1 VTRTLHPAAA
11 LGLLALLVGAAF
23 SGVLANGFA
32 FDDREIVQNNPGLE
46 TLDPGDHL
54 GKAFWEREGLT
65 YRYYRPLT
73 SWTLALNHALHGES
87 AAGYHLANLLMHF
100 GCAALLFLLLRRLG
114 GYLPA
119 FVAAA
124 VFAVHPI
131 QTEAV
136 AWVVGRADLLATLF
150 LLATLLFHAG
160 LPEAPSARDLSRVL
174 PAAAALGAA
183 LLSKEGALTFPAV
196 LIAYELATALR
207 REGRLRDRLRPAVR
221 RLIFSAPFYLA
232 VIGAYLVLRHQVV
245 GTLLVTP
252 DEALWKNPL
261 LAAPLITRWLTAV
274 NIAGRYLLLLVFP
287 RTLSIDY
294 YFDVVPL
301 VRSVLAPAF
310 LLPGLALVATGAL
323 GWAAARRIPA
333 VLFGALAAPGT
344 YLPLSHL
351 LFAAP
356 VVMAERVLYLPM
368 IGLASC
374 VGALLV
380 AAGSR
385 VIPERGR
392 LAVPLFLV
400 LVLLL
405 PMVLRSRARTRD
417 WKDDLTLFTSAVQ
430 AQPRSALAWNN
441 LASQQLQLDDAPAAE
456 ASARR
461 ALEIVPDYL
470 AARGNLAD
478 ALRRQGRLDETER
491 VLRQALQDSPQAE
504 EALWLNLA
512 QLITMRAG
520 RLAAAGQTEAARPL
534 QIEAIQQARTRLT
547 RVGGR
552 RPRAIYQLVLAQNL
566 WGLGRNEEAGTAFV
580 AALVATEAAGQPDAS
595 LFEVRITVHDATA
608 AWHHQQGRVEH
619 AAREWLNAAA
629 TAEAVGSTSRA
640 AEFLL
645 RAARMRLALDQRG
658 EALVLVQEAQ
668 GLARNDPV
676 ISRQVRA
683 ALQAL
688 QAPGE

>member
-1 VTRTLHPAAA
+1 
-11 LGLLALLVGAAF
+11 LLVGAAF
-23 SGVLANGFA
+23 SGVVANGFA
-32 FDDREIVQNNPGLE
+32 FDDREIVQNNPALE
-46 TLDPGDHL
+46 TLEPGEHL
-54 GKAFWEREGLT
+54 GKAFWAREGLH

-73 SWTLALNHALHGES
+73 SWTLALNHTLHGES
-87 AAGYHLANLLMHF
+87 APGYHLANLLVHF

-114 GYLPA
+114 GWLPA

-124 VFAVHPI
+124 VFAVHPV

-136 AWVVGRADLLATLF
+136 VWVVGRADLLATLF
-150 LLATLLFHAG
+150 VLATLLLHAR
-160 LPEAPSARDLSRVL
+160 LPEVPTVRDLSRVL
-174 PAAAALGAA
+174 AASAALGAA

-196 LIAYELATALR
+196 LIAYELALAFR
-207 REGRLRDRLRPAVR
+207 REGGLRDRLRPAAR
-221 RLIFSAPFYLA
+221 RLLFAAPFYLA
-232 VIGAYLVLRHQVV
+232 VIGAYLLLRHQVV
-245 GTLLVTP
+245 GALLAAP
-252 DEALWKNPL
+252 DETLWKNPL
-261 LAAPLITRWLTAV
+261 LTAPLITRWLTAV

-301 VRSVLAPAF
+301 VRSALAPAF
-310 LLPGLALVATGAL
+310 LLPGLAVLAVGAL
-323 GWAAARRIPA
+323 GCAAARRIPA
-333 VLFGALAAPGT
+333 VLFGALAALGT

-368 IGLASC
+368 IGLAAC
-374 VGALLV
+374 LGALLV
-380 AAGSR
+380 ATAAR
-385 VIPERGR
+385 VLPQRLP
-392 LAVPLFLV
+392 LAVPLVLV

-405 PMVLRSRARTRD
+405 PMVLRSRARTSD
-417 WKDDLTLFTSAVQ
+417 WKDDLTLFTAAVQ
-430 AQPRSALAWNN
+430 AQPRSGLGWNN
-441 LASQQLQLDDAPAAE
+441 LASEQLRLDDAPAAE
-456 ASARR
+456 QSARR

-504 EALWLNLA
+504 EALWLSLT

-534 QIEAIQQARTRLT
+534 QEEAIQQARSRLP
-547 RVGGR
+547 RVGDG
-552 RPRAIYQLVLAQNL
+552 RPRAVYQLVLAQNL
-566 WGLGRNEEAGTAFV
+566 WGLGRNEEAGSAFV
-580 AALVATEAAGQPDAS
+580 AALVATETAGQPDTS
-595 LFEVRITVHDATA
+595 LFDVRITVQDATA
-608 AWHHQQGRVEH
+608 AWHRHQGRAEH

-629 TAEAVGSTSRA
+629 TAEVFGSASRA

-645 RAARMRLALDQRG
+645 RAARMRAALQQRE
-658 EALVLVQEAQ
+658 EAIVLVQEAQ
-668 GLARNDPV
+668 RLAPNDPV
-676 ISRQVRA
+676 ITRAVSA

-688 QAPGE
+688 QAPEE